1 MKRREFLLKSTFAA
15 ALLGMGDIPSVFG
28 DALAAYTIS
37 SIWGMQPLG
46 PDVPP
51 LQWKPA
57 TIKLPLQSRFKTFPA
72 SGETLVLAQDGKVAA
87 NIVIADNADASDKE
101 ASAILQD
108 TIEKISGAKLPV
120 IAETDLDSADKST
133 FISIGATNFAKQA
146 NIAADDLLADGYR
159 LKTQEKVLF
168 IVGNNQGAGIAA
180 NGTRNGAYAF
190 LQRHLGCLWL
200 WPGAL
205 GEVLPQQKTLM
216 IKPLSEQDEPALPVR
231 GMRNGYTIRRN
242 AVSANNALALK
253 RLQRSDA
260 VFIKNAEPSQAW
272 SDAVLLGKS
281 AHYSYGHA
289 YLDYWE
295 KYHQDHPEFFA
306 LQPDGTR
313 QQSAAK
319 PDRARFDVSNPALIE
334 TIAANVI
341 AEFDANPGRASAS
354 ISPNDGGPPGFCM
367 CENCRRLDPL
377 HAPPI
382 TANFGEGHRGDKY
395 VSLSDR
401 YVTFYAKI
409 AEIVGKKYPDKLL
422 GCYAYSAYR
431 TPPLYA
437 KLPANVLVGF
447 VGLSYFN
454 EKQRQTN
461 LQDWDLWTRST
472 EHLLLRP
479 NALHGGH
486 YFPSVF
492 THKIAADIKHCYQTG
507 MMATD
512 FDSIMHNWAGQG
524 VNYYVLAKLLWDPSL
539 NPDDLVREYCDKG
552 FGGAS
557 STVQK
562 YFSALEKL
570 TDEIANDPGDTENNE
585 DAISSSSFYSLLS
598 LLSRHYTDARID
610 QLQRLLDDAKSAAKG
625 DAKVLS
631 RLTFL
636 EQALRFARAEIHPV
650 RLFIEMRT
658 AKTPTN
664 AANQQKLLELLQERQ
679 RVFQDIFDHHFY
691 AQNVVRILAR
701 ETSMWEAFGWK
712 PDETQNH

>member
-1 MKRREFLLKSTFAA
+1 MKRRDFLIKSTFAA
-15 ALLGMGDIPSVFG
+15 ALLGLGDLPSVFG
-28 DALAAYTIS
+28 DALAAHTIS
-37 SIWGMQPLG
+37 NIWGMKPLG

-57 TIKLPLQSRFKTFPA
+57 TIKRPLQSRLKIFPA
-72 SGETLVLAQDGKVAA
+72 SGNPLILAQDSKPLAS
-87 NIVIADNADASDKE
+87 IIIADNADTSDKE
-101 ASAILQD
+101 AASVLQD
-108 TIEKISGAKLPV
+108 GIQKISGAKLPI
-120 IAETDLDSADKST
+120 IAEKNIKATDKST
-133 FISIGATNFAKQA
+133 FISIGATDLAKKA
-146 NIAADDLLADGYR
+146 NIIADNLLADGYR
-159 LKTQEKVLF
+159 LQTHEKVLF
-168 IVGNNQGAGIAA
+168 VVGNNQGAGMPA
-180 NGTRNGAYAF
+180 NGTRNGAYA
-190 LQRHLGCLWL
+190 LLERHLGYLQL
-200 WPGAL
+200 WPGEL
-205 GEVLPQQKTLM
+205 GNVAPAQKTLTL
-216 IKPLSEQDEPALPVR
+216 PPVSEQDEPALPVR
-231 GMRNGYTIRRN
+231 GMRNGYTIRRGQVD
-242 AVSANNALALK
+242 ASNALALK

-260 VFIKNAEPSQAW
+260 AFIKNAEPSEAW
-272 SDAVLLGKS
+272 SDSVLLGKS
-281 AHYSYGHA
+281 ATYSYGHT

-295 KYHQDHPEFFA
+295 KYHKEHPDFFA
-306 LQPDGTR
+306 LQPNGTR
-313 QQSAAK
+313 EQSATK
-319 PDRARFDVSNPALIE
+319 PDRSRLDVSNPALIE

-341 AEFDANPGRASAS
+341 ATFDANPDRASAS

-367 CENCRRLDPL
+367 CENCRRLDPPN
-377 HAPPI
+377 APKI
-382 TANFGEGHRGDKY
+382 TANFGAGHGGDEY

-422 GCYAYSAYR
+422 GCYAYSAYQ

-437 KLPANVLVGF
+437 KLPTNVLVGF

-552 FGGAS
+552 FGVAS
-557 STVQK
+557 PAVQK

-570 TDEIANDPGDTENNE
+570 TDEIADDPGDTENNE
-585 DAISSSSFYSLLS
+585 DAISNNSFYSLLS
-598 LLSRHYTDARID
+598 LLSRHYTDDRID
-610 QLQRLLDDAKSAAKG
+610 ELQQLLDEAKTQADG

-636 EQALRFARAEIHPV
+636 EQSLRFAKAEIHPV
-650 RLFIEMRT
+650 RLFIKMRT
-658 AKTPTN
+658 GAVP
-664 AANQQKLLELLQERQ
+664 ANDANTQKLLELLQERQ
-679 RVFQDIFDHHFY
+679 RVFQDIFDNHFY

-701 ETSMWEAFGWK
+701 ETSMWESFGWE
-712 PDETQNH
+712 PDKM